1 MTQPDS
7 GYSRRR
13 YEAEVY
19 AETAGK
25 SAGKFFHTDPAAV
38 AGKYSNKSAE
48 IYTTKLQ
55 AEGGGYRDG
64 LAPSDIQYESIPHQQ
79 LAEMVKAASPE
90 EVDEQGV
97 IVNDLGNA
105 FGEMATTL
113 RQGVAKEQAG
123 WQGNGASSAFGYF
136 TTLAGW
142 ADTSR
147 DAAFLSANR
156 YSQTSAALVDARN
169 KMPEPAGRTVEE
181 SVAAARQQL
190 LSGNWE
196 AASATMNDMQNQA
209 ALQHEAQ
216 QQAAAVLAQR
226 DVMLH
231 SGGSTQPV
239 YATPTAPADTGERT
253 APQFAAGDHTV
264 AAHAGGVGPMG
275 GPAGTARTTAGIAP
289 PSVPL
294 PAGAGLA
301 TGAGPA
307 GGWADAGGGWG
318 RSPAPTVPGGAAA
331 SAGAGMVPVPPGQAE
346 QNRTSPRPGSGAG
359 RAGSSPYG
367 GGGGGGGGR
376 APGGGAGGRL
386 GGAAG
391 AERVPGRRA
400 GIGEPGARAAAESAG
415 SGRTGAA
422 GKAGTS
428 GAPGMGPA
436 GGKKQDEDKDHE
448 RAAYLLEDDPDS
460 IFGLDGAT
468 DEYGNRI
475 TPPVIGG

>member
-25 SAGKFFHTDPAAV
+25 SAGKFFRPDPAAV
-38 AGKYSNKSAE
+38 AGKYSTKSAE

-64 LAPSDIQYESIPHQQ
+64 LAPSDMRYESMPHQQ
-79 LAEMVKAASPE
+79 LAEMVKASSPE

-105 FGEMATTL
+105 FGEMSTAL

-181 SVAAARQQL
+181 SVATARRQL
-190 LSGNWE
+190 VGGDWE

-209 ALQHEAQ
+209 ALQHQAQ

-239 YATPTAPADTGERT
+239 YATPTAPAGTGQRT
-253 APQFAAGDHTV
+253 APQFPSDDHTV

-275 GPAGTARTTAGIAP
+275 APTGTVRTTAGIAP
-289 PSVPL
+289 PSTAL
-294 PAGAGLA
+294 PSGAGSA
-301 TGAGPA
+301 TGAVPP

-318 RSPAPTVPGGAAA
+318 RSPAPTVPGSSTAA
-331 SAGAGMVPVPPGQAE
+331 SAGAGMMPVAPGQAE
-346 QNRTSPRPGSGAG
+346 QNRTAPRPGSGGG
-359 RAGSSPYG
+359 RTGSSPYG
-367 GGGGGGGGR
+367 GGGGGGR
-376 APGGGAGGRL
+376 AAGGAGGRL

-391 AERVPGRRA
+391 AERAPGRRA

-415 SGRTGAA
+415 SGRAGAA

-428 GAPGMGPA
+428 GAPGVGPA
-436 GGKKQDEDKDHE
+436 GGKKKDEDKDHE

-468 DEYGNRI
+468 DENGNRI
-475 TPPVIGG
+475 SPPVIGG